1 MGKPTWPF
9 NEHKNLHIDNEQH
22 IHTRSKNYD
31 LKSDYDLKLD
41 LLAQWMGRTNR

>member
-9 NEHKNLHIDNEQH
+9 NEHKSLHIDNEQH

-31 LKSDYDLKLD
+31 LKLD